1 MSTFIKAAA
10 IILIT
15 VIFTLVLPKNA
26 KEFQIVLSLG
36 ACALVV
42 TAIYSFLEPVV
53 DLIESMTAKA
63 NLDGDMIRILLKATG
78 IGLLSEYVTL
88 ICQDTGNSALG
99 KMLQVLS
106 SAVILW
112 LSLPLITSLIDLI
125 GNILTAA

>member
-26 KEFQIVLSLG
+26 KEFQVVLSLG

-53 DLIESMTAKA
+53 DLIESLTAKA

>member
-1 MSTFIKAAA
+1 MKAAA

-26 KEFQIVLSLG
+26 KEFQVVLSLG
-36 ACALVV
+36 ACALVI

-53 DLIESMTAKA
+53 AMIESLTAKA
-63 NLDGDMIRILLKATG
+63 NLDDDMIRILLKATG

-99 KMLQVLS
+99 KILQVLS